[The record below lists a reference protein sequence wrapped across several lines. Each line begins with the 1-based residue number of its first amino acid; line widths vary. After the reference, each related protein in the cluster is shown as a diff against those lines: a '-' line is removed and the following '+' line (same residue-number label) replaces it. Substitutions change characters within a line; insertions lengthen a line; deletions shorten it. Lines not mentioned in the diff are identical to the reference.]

1 MVCLKIKN
9 NCNKGEW
16 KEFSLDDKTYFDL
29 KSSKSV
35 LNSKDII
42 YDEECMYP
50 YVTRSNEKNGIQSFI
65 PKQQVDIVKGNV
77 IIIGLDTQTVF
88 YQRSSFYTGQN
99 VQILESQYMD
109 ELVGLFLVVAI
120 TKQLKSL
127 NWGGNGATLSRLK
140 KKSIL
145 LPSLDDDTPDWDYM
159 REFMQHK
166 IVVKR
171 KNIQVNQ
178 EVIINNHMGLLE
190 CNWGEFKIG
199 DLFDVEK
206 GEYMPQKNM
215 ILDGNTPFISAK
227 KEKNGIRNFVGNK
240 PLFKGNKITIEKVN
254 LKSHYQPADF
264 YCSHDVSVL
273 KSEKLNE
280 EVGLFISTMINRQSS
295 KYSYGKQ
302 AQLEVVKREKVLLPI
317 TKDNQPDYEY
327 METFIKRQKL
337 LLKRKALLI

>member
-1 MVCLKIKN
+1 MQIKN
-9 NCNKGEW
+9 NYNEGGW
-16 KEFSLDDKTYFDL
+16 REFSLNDKAYFDL

-35 LNSKDII
+35 LNNKDII
-42 YDEECMYP
+42 YDEDSKFP

-65 PKQQVDIVKGNV
+65 SKQKVDLVKGNV

-88 YQRSSFYTGQN
+88 YQRNSFYTGQN
-99 VQILESQYMD
+99 VQILESKYMN

-120 TKQLKSL
+120 TKQLTSL
-127 NWGGNGATLSRLK
+127 NWGGNGATLSRLQ

-145 LPSLDDDTPDWDYM
+145 LPSLNDHTPDWDYM
-159 REFMQHK
+159 RKFIQNKMVE
-166 IVVKR
+166 KR
-171 KNIQVNQ
+171 KNIQVSQ
-178 EVIINNHMGLLE
+178 EPIINNLSELLE
-190 CNWGEFKIG
+190 CKWGEFKIG

-206 GEYMPQKNM
+206 GEFMPQKN
-215 ILDGNTPFISAK
+215 IIFDGKTPFISAK

-254 LKSHYQPADF
+254 FKSHYQPADF

-280 EVGLFISTMINRQSS
+280 EVGLFISTMINRQAS

-317 TKDNQPDYEY
+317 TKNNEPDYEY
-327 METFIKRQKL
+327 MEAFIKRQKF
-337 LLKRKALLI
+337 LLKRNALLF